1 MAVMTTAD
9 VELIFLRV
17 ARPDVALLKFLF
29 ESYEGVA
36 VVRTLDRHAAVI
48 VVMATRDFGGV
59 AHDILESLRD
69 SVDIEEISPPADLD
83 EEWLLSFVRS
93 QGK

>member
-1 MAVMTTAD
+1 MARMTGD
-9 VELIFLRV
+9 VDLIFLRL
-17 ARPDVALLKFLF
+17 ARPDVAMIKFIF

-48 VVMATRDFGGV
+48 VVMATRDFGHV
-59 AHDILESLRD
+59 ARDILESLRE
-69 SVDIEEISPPADLD
+69 SVAIEEIPPPADLD

-93 QGK
+93 EGK